1 MSLLLRCGYNKLTIP
16 LRFASK
22 ISTFALR
29 KSRYSTINEEDSTI
43 LPKDEF
49 IEQEESSRGKKIKPT
64 KPNIL
69 VLDLKQSGLIPLRK
83 NKYRNSQSPSHISY
97 LEGIDFDDS
106 GKQMRYKENEDE
118 QLLENEALNLLK
130 FSSKATNEQVVQS
143 IDSLK
148 PPTTKVS
155 PRVFDDLIKKLVD
168 RYTVKQL
175 RYYIGKKNS
184 SIPRSKA
191 VKMTLASKLLKEVW
205 GVEVSTTLTNVIY
218 STRTI
223 NLNDTQTKL
232 LLLTQNGKILKNL
245 SRLDKNLL
253 IQLDLLNNQL
263 RLWGNDSILKYIEI
277 SISKV
282 LKNISVTTWLHNINE
297 QSDLKIISKITR
309 LCGVD
314 INLEKNEIA
323 AFGWKR
329 IQLAKRLLLW
339 SNYNDMENDLNST
352 SFKQTIDK
360 IETETT
366 KETWFPFTEIQN
378 LNWLKRIEPLE
389 YLHKVSP
396 IEVSS
401 STISPQANILDI
413 LSSKDKADSMY
424 DFFTTQSSTST
435 ETTSSNVLSI
445 SLGQILKTKQPPVN
459 TTTKKHK
466 SISNWV
472 FQSRVPQLSQKLM
485 KLPLYNEINEE
496 DELLS
501 LDQHDYYLQLM
512 FTPSSQSPNK
522 ETPTSAF
529 SRNQPL
535 ELWLQLDENEQIVMD
550 SVQAIIPTLRENYLI
565 QTPDL
570 PCDYKISNDHVINIP
585 VTLESQPQL
594 ISYLN
599 NIHTGNNI
607 DNFKIPS
614 ELTMNNP
621 SQNAD
626 SIKYDYVTC
635 NRHKVLKL
643 KYMDKYYVQYSEI
656 DGGELGEKSQQIDFI
671 ANESNPTKEE
681 FKQFVTDIFKF

>member
-1 MSLLLRCGYNKLTIP
+1 MSKNKQKRIFKKSFKPSTKDSQSNIKRLTKVIIATMGKFKKNLDKKKKKPIDIIRLSNERIDYYDVTTQYVKWYNREINQIFNDIQCVTPRLHSSNVHINSLYRYQTRDDVDEENEGEVLEIGSLWTSIEKRKFFRLL
-16 LRFASK
+16 
-22 ISTFALR
+22 
-29 KSRYSTINEEDSTI
+29 SRYSIH
-43 LPKDEF
+43 
-49 IEQEESSRGKKIKPT
+49 R
-64 KPNIL
+64 
-69 VLDLKQSGLIPLRK
+69 
-83 NKYRNSQSPSHISY
+83 
-97 LEGIDFDDS
+97 FDDWYPLFNGTKS
-106 GKQMRYKENEDE
+106 KQEI
-118 QLLENEALNLLK
+118 L
-130 FSSKATNEQVVQS
+130 T
-143 IDSLK
+143 
-148 PPTTKVS
+148 
-155 PRVFDDLIKKLVD
+155 
-168 RYTVKQL
+168 
-175 RYYIGKKNS
+175 YY
-184 SIPRSKA
+184 
-191 VKMTLASKLLKEVW
+191 E
-205 GVEVSTTLTNVIY
+205 
-218 STRTI
+218 
-223 NLNDTQTKL
+223 
-232 LLLTQNGKILKNL
+232 
-245 SRLDKNLL
+245 
-253 IQLDLLNNQL
+253 
-263 RLWGNDSILKYIEI
+263 
-277 SISKV
+277 V